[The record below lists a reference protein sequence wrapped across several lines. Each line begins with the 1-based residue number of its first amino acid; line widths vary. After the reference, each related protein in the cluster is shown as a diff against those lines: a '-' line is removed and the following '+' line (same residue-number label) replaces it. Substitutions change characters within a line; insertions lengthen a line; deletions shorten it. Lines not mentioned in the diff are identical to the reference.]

1 MNLYRS
7 LIFLSCFF
15 SFSVGYGLESDSSI
29 YSKRIK
35 DQAKIMGDFMLIKDF
50 KSFAKYTYPKALE
63 LMGGADNMIKLMEEA
78 EKAMTQN
85 GSYFM
90 NVTLGEPSKVI
101 ETAGELQC
109 TIPQVIEMKVSNGTL
124 LVKSTLIAISMDKGQ
139 NWCFVDTAEKNI
151 LEMKKVLPNLS
162 EKLYL
167 PPSQEPIFHKD

>member
-1 MNLYRS
+1 MRYCKL
-7 LIFLSCFF
+7 LVLVFF
-15 SFSVGYGLESDSSI
+15 SFSISSYAMLPDSSI

-35 DQAKIMGDFMLIKDF
+35 EQVKIMGDFMLKKDY
-50 KSFAKYTYPKALE
+50 KSFAQYTYPKVFE
-63 LMGGADNMIKLMEEA
+63 LMGGEENMIKLMEDGAKGMA
-78 EKAMTQN
+78 EN

-90 NVTLGEPSKVI
+90 TLTVGEPSKVI
-101 ETAGELQC
+101 ENDNELQC

-124 LVKSTLIAISMDKGQ
+124 LVKSTLIAISIDKGQ
-139 NWCFVDTAEKNI
+139 NWKFLDTAEKNI

>member
-1 MNLYRS
+1 MKHIR
-7 LIFLSCFF
+7 IVFLFF
-15 SFSVGYGLESDSSI
+15 LFYSVNSYAIGPDSSI

-35 DQAKIMGDFMLIKDF
+35 EQAKTMGDFMLKKDF

-63 LMGGADNMIKLMEEA
+63 LMGGVDNMIKLMEDA
-78 EKAMTQN
+78 EKGMTQN

-101 ETAGELQC
+101 ETAEELQC

-124 LVKSTLIAISMDKGQ
+124 LVKSTLIAISMDKGK
-139 NWCFVDTAEKNI
+139 NWCFVDTAEKSI